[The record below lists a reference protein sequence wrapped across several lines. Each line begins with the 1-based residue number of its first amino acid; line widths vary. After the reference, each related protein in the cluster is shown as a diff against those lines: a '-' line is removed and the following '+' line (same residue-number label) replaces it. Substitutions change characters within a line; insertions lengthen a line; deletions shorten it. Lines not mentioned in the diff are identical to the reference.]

1 MNSADLPTTQIQ
13 AIRYFASEAVC
24 HEFLSQMR
32 WGSAVKCA
40 HCESENVGKL
50 SISTVPSRSKKPDA
64 KPTTRRVWNCKACK
78 KQFTVKTGTIF
89 EDSALGLDK
98 WLPAV
103 WMICNAKNGVS
114 SCELAR
120 SLGVTQKSAW
130 FMGHR
135 IRLAM
140 REGSFEIK
148 GEAEADSTFIGGL
161 AGKMN
166 AKARAGARRGAN
178 GVISNKTEVHGVLQ
192 RSDVKNGSRVAV
204 EVIGETLSDTTA
216 RKHVLSRVEKGA
228 NLYTDAAPAYV
239 LLSREYNHAFVD
251 HAIEYASGK
260 VHTNGLEN
268 FWSLLKRTLRGTY
281 VHVSP
286 LHLYRYLDEQATR
299 FNERASD
306 DLTRFLSTMNRV
318 KGRRL
323 PYVALTN
330 IGLI

>member
-13 AIRYFASEAVC
+13 AIRYFADEAVC

-50 SISTVPSRSKKPDA
+50 SVSVVPSRSKKANA
-64 KPTTRRVWNCKACK
+64 KPTTRRIWNCKACK

-135 IRLAM
+135 IRVAM
-140 REGSFEIK
+140 REGNFNLSGTI
-148 GEAEADSTFIGGL
+148 EADETYIYP
-161 AGKMN
+161 
-166 AKARAGARRGAN
+166 KAERM
-178 GVISNKTEVHGVLQ
+178 NKTTRAKTKVQPGTGGKIAVQGMLQ
-192 RSDVKNGSRVAV
+192 RSDVPQQSKVV
-204 EVIGETLSDTTA
+204 LEVLDATSTPA
-216 RKHVLSRVEKGA
+216 MQKHIRNRVEKGSA
-228 NLYTDAAPAYV
+228 VYTDAHGAYMS
-239 LLSREYNHAFVD
+239 LNDAYTHEFID
-251 HAIEYASGK
+251 HAITYAKGA

-268 FWSLLKRTLRGTY
+268 FWALLKRTLKGTY
-281 VHVSP
+281 VHVAP
-286 LHLYRYLDEQATR
+286 FHLYRYLDEQATR

-306 DLTRFLSTMNRV
+306 DLTRFLSTINRV

>member
-1 MNSADLPTTQIQ
+1 MKANDLPSSQIE
-13 AIRYFASEAVC
+13 AIRFFADAEKC
-24 HEFLSQMR
+24 HEFLANMR
-32 WGSAVKCA
+32 WPEGIRCA
-40 HCESENVGKL
+40 HCQSERVGNL
-50 SISTVPSRSKKPDA
+50 VVTVVPSRSKNPEA
-64 KPTTRRVWNCKACK
+64 KPTTRRLWNCKSCK

-120 SLGVTQKSAW
+120 TLGITQKSAW

-140 REGSFEIK
+140 REGGFELS
-148 GEAEADSTFIGGL
+148 GTVEADETYYGP
-161 AGKMN
+161 
-166 AKARAGARRGAN
+166 KARRMNKASRDRR
-178 GVISNKTEVHGVLQ
+178 VIRTGGEGKIPVQGVLQ
-192 RSDVKNGSRVAV
+192 RSDKPQQSKIAV
-204 EVIGETLSDTTA
+204 EVLEATDTPA
-216 RKHVLSRVEKGA
+216 MQRHVRNRVKKGSA
-228 NLYTDAAPAYV
+228 IYTDAHRAYTT
-239 LLSREYNHAFVD
+239 LQDAYDHDYVD
-251 HAIEYASGK
+251 HAVAYARGH

-286 LHLYRYLDEQATR
+286 MHLFRYLDEQATR
-299 FNERASD
+299 FNERAD
-306 DLTRFLSTMNRV
+306 TDQDRFFSSMQRV
-318 KGRRL
+318 SGRRL
-323 PYVALTN
+323 PYMALTN

>member
-1 MNSADLPTTQIQ
+1 MNSATLPTTQIA
-13 AIRYFASEAVC
+13 AIRYFADEAVC

-32 WGSAVKCA
+32 WGGAVQCA
-40 HCESENVGKL
+40 HCQSEQVGALVVSVVK
-50 SISTVPSRSKKPDA
+50 SRSKKADA
-64 KPTTRRVWNCKACK
+64 KPTTRRLWNCKACK

-89 EDSALGLDK
+89 EDSALGLEK

-140 REGSFEIK
+140 REGGFNMS
-148 GEAEADSTFIGGL
+148 GTVEADETYIGPK
-161 AGKMN
+161 ASRMN
-166 AKARAGARRGAN
+166 KAARAKK
-178 GVISNKTEVHGVLQ
+178 VIQPGTGSKIAVQGMLE
-192 RSDVKNGSRVAV
+192 RSDKPQQSRVAL
-204 EVIGETLSDTTA
+204 EILDATTTPA
-216 RKHVLSRVEKGA
+216 MQHHVRNRVEKGA
-228 NLYTDAAPAYV
+228 EIFTDAHHSYMS
-239 LLSREYNHAFVD
+239 LSDEYKHAFID
-251 HAIEYASGK
+251 HAVTYAAGR

-268 FWSLLKRTLRGTY
+268 FWSLLKRTLKGTY
-281 VHVSP
+281 VAVAP
-286 LHLYRYLDEQATR
+286 FHLFRYLDEQATR
-299 FNERASD
+299 FNERSAD

-323 PYVALTN
+323 PYVDLTN
-330 IGLI
+330 IGLY

>member
-1 MNSADLPTTQIQ
+1 MTTKDLPSTQL
-13 AIRYFASEAVC
+13 EAVRFFGDAERC
-24 HEFLSQMR
+24 HEFLANMR
-32 WGSAVKCA
+32 WPEGIRCA
-40 HCESENVGKL
+40 HCQSEKVGKL
-50 SISTVPSRSKKPDA
+50 VVTVVPSRSKNPDA
-64 KPTTRRVWNCKACK
+64 KPTTRRLWNCKACK
-78 KQFTVKTGTIF
+78 SQFTVKTGTIF

-120 SLGVTQKSAW
+120 TLGVTQKSAW

-140 REGSFEIK
+140 REGGFELR
-148 GEAEADSTFIGGL
+148 GTVEADETYYGPKAHRMNKEARNRRVIRSGGE
-161 AGKMN
+161 GKIAVQGML
-166 AKARAGARRGAN
+166 
-178 GVISNKTEVHGVLQ
+178 E
-192 RSDVKNGSRVAV
+192 RSDKPQQSKVAV
-204 EVIGETLSDTTA
+204 EVLEATNTPA
-216 RKHVLSRVEKGA
+216 MQKHVRNRVKKGSA
-228 NLYTDAAPAYV
+228 IYTDAHGAYTT
-239 LLSREYNHAFVD
+239 LKDEYDHSYVD
-251 HAIEYASGK
+251 HAVAYAKGA

-286 LHLYRYLDEQATR
+286 MHLFRYLDEQATR
-299 FNERASD
+299 FNERAD
-306 DLTRFLSTMNRV
+306 DDQSRFLSSMQRV
-318 KGRRL
+318 SGRRL

>member
-1 MNSADLPTTQIQ
+1 MNSAALPETQIE
-13 AIRYFASEAVC
+13 AIRFFADEAVC
-24 HEFLSQMR
+24 HEFLTRMR
-32 WGSAVKCA
+32 WGDAVKCA

-50 SISTVPSRSKKPDA
+50 SVSVVPSRSKKEGA

-89 EDSALGLDK
+89 EDSALGLEK

-135 IRLAM
+135 IRNAM
-140 REGSFEIK
+140 RDGGFTLN
-148 GEAEADSTFIGGL
+148 GEVEADEAYIGGKL
-161 AGKMN
+161 TNMH
-166 AKARAGARRGAN
+166 AKKRKEQPHKF
-178 GVISNKTEVHGVLQ
+178 SNKTQVLGMLERSPTRGGSKILLEAMDNRLDNHLTDHVVKKIEHG
-192 RSDVKNGSRVAV
+192 SK
-204 EVIGETLSDTTA
+204 
-216 RKHVLSRVEKGA
+216 
-228 NLYTDAAPAYV
+228 LYTDAAGHYQGM
-239 LLSREYNHAFVD
+239 RHYFEHEFID
-251 HAIEYASGK
+251 HAVTYVQGK

-268 FWSLLKRTLRGTY
+268 FWSLLKRTLKGTY
-281 VHVSP
+281 VSVSP
-286 LHLYRYLDEQATR
+286 DHLFRYLDEQATR
-299 FNERASD
+299 FNERSAD
-306 DLTRFLSTMNRV
+306 DLTRFLSTMKRV
-318 KGRRL
+318 NGRRL